1 MLGSVPANTVFDLF
15 MQFQI
20 FLMFVLIG
28 GCPRPGHRPGLA
40 GASRDCQ
47 NKWKSSDGWGPIVD
61 GRGWPGLAGA
71 GKIGGKVLEMPRPV
85 APATGRGA
93 GTSFSLFGKFSNFDH
108 TGREQLIQIP
118 YSFCLKEY
126 VSFLPL
132 RDMLN

>member
-1 MLGSVPANTVFDLF
+1 M
-15 MQFQI
+15 
-20 FLMFVLIG
+20 
-28 GCPRPGHRPGLA
+28 A
-40 GASRDCQ
+40 GA
-47 NKWKSSDGWGPIVD
+47 
-61 GRGWPGLAGA
+61 GRGWQNKRKSSGNAPG
-71 GKIGGKVLEMPRPV
+71 PV

-93 GTSFSLFGKFSNFDH
+93 GTSFFLFGKFSNFDH